1 MKIKF
6 MRNHLELAFLILV
19 ALFLLHC
26 SSSAP
31 EKEATI
37 QSKGA
42 TMMSLSKDS
51 FGHLPDGQEIEIYT
65 LANSQGIKASIMT
78 YGATLVSLEVPD
90 LKGQI
95 KDITL
100 GHDHLEGYLQAS
112 PYFGSTIGRYANR
125 IAQARFAL
133 NGKTYEL
140 AANDGPN
147 HLHGGLKGFD
157 KVVWKAKPLEGKGW
171 VGVEFTYLSPDGEE
185 GYPGNLAVK
194 VTYLLTD
201 ENELKINYEAETDK
215 PTPLNLTHHSYF
227 NLKGQGKGDI
237 LDHVLMINADYFTP
251 VNDQL
256 IPTGEIKAVKG
267 TPWDFTTPHPVGQYI
282 ANVPGGYDHN
292 YVLNKKEGELTLA
305 ARVIEPESGR
315 VMEIL
320 TTEPGI
326 QFYSGNFLDGTITG
340 KGGKV
345 YHKHY
350 GFCLEP
356 QHFPNSPNQP
366 NFPFTILN
374 PGEKFE
380 SQTIFKF
387 SVESVR

>member
-6 MRNHLELAFLILV
+6 LKNLGFTFLII
-19 ALFLLHC
+19 ATFFLLRC
-26 SSSAP
+26 SSSTP
-31 EKEATI
+31 EEEAII

-42 TMMSLSKDS
+42 KMMSLSKDS

-65 LANSQGIKASIMT
+65 LANSHGIKARIMT

-90 LKGQI
+90 HKGQI

-100 GHDHLEGYLQAS
+100 GHDTLEGYLKAS

-125 IAQARFAL
+125 IAQARFTL
-133 NGKTYEL
+133 NGKIYEL
-140 AANDGPN
+140 AANDGSN

-157 KVVWKAKPLEGKGW
+157 KVVWKAKPVEGEKW

-194 VTYLLTD
+194 VTYLLTED
-201 ENELKINYEAETDK
+201 NELKINYEAETDK
-215 PTPLNLTHHSYF
+215 PTPINLTHHSYF
-227 NLKGQGKGDI
+227 NLKGQGEGDI

-256 IPTGEIKAVKG
+256 IPTGEIQTVKG
-267 TPWDFTTPHPVGQYI
+267 TPFDFTTPHPIGERI
-282 ANVPGGYDHN
+282 NEVPGGYDHN
-292 YVLNKKEGELTLA
+292 FVLNKKEGELALA
-305 ARVIEPESGR
+305 ARVAEPESGR

-320 TTEPGI
+320 TTEPGV
-326 QFYSGNFLDGTITG
+326 QFYSGNFLDGTIIG

-356 QHFPNSPNQP
+356 QHFPNSPNQS
-366 NFPFTILN
+366 NFPSTILN

-380 SQTIFKF
+380 SQTILKF
-387 SVESVR
+387 SVQEKQ